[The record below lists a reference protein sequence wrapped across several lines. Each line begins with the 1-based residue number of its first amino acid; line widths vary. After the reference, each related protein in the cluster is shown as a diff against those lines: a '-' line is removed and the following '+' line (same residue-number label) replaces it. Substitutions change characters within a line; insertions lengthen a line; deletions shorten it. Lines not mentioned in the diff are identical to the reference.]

1 MQGLEIW
8 LTAEVEEEDGG
19 AMEIE
24 RKLFVSTELFGKRWN
39 QRKRKEMKTTER
51 KEEKVRKR
59 MKKSA

>member
-24 RKLFVSTELFGKRWN
+24 RKLFVSTELFGKR
-39 QRKRKEMKTTER
+39 
-51 KEEKVRKR
+51 
-59 MKKSA
+59 